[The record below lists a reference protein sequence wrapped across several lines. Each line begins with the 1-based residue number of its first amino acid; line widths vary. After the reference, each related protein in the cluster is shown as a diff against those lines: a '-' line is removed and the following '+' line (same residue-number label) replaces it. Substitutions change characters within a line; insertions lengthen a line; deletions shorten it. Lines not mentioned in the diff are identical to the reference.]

1 MINDVVLVHGAWHR
15 GSGFS
20 QLVTE
25 LDALGITSTLV
36 ELSSVAEAGKP
47 IGDMY
52 RDAGIVRSVV
62 DKLGRDCVVLAHS
75 YGGLPVT
82 QGLVGASNVKG
93 LIYLTAFVLDKGE
106 TLYQACG
113 NTDPAWWVRTNDNRL
128 TTANPIEI
136 FYNTCTQEVAEKAAS
151 QLRTQSLEAFNQ
163 AITETAWREIDS
175 TYIICERD
183 NAIPVFAQEAM
194 SQRCSR
200 TLRIDTDH
208 SPFLSAPKELAE
220 MIKRSLPTL
229 G

>member
-15 GSGFS
+15 GAGFS
-20 QLVTE
+20 KLKIE

-52 RDAGIVRSVV
+52 RDAGIVRSIV

-113 NTDPAWWVRTNDNRL
+113 NTDPAWWVRTSDNRL
-128 TTANPIEI
+128 TTANPTEI
-136 FYNTCTQEVAEKAAS
+136 FYNTCTKEIASNAAT

-200 TLRIDTDH
+200 TLRMDTDH

-220 MIKRSLPTL
+220 MIKRSLPIL